1 MDRKDKPDSSPG
13 RRAIVA
19 GILVNGFFT
28 TLGVALFAFVIP
40 LISLDARISGA
51 WLGSAFAGYY
61 LAKLLAAPLS
71 GALSDKIG
79 PRPLLLGVPAVGMF
93 VPLLH
98 LIAPGLETLYVIQ
111 FLLGLLSGLHRPVA
125 LAAMGSHAEKS
136 SLSRHF
142 ALQAMGF
149 SVAVCAGPLLG
160 GLLYLGRTPGPVL
173 IAVSVCMALGT
184 LLTGLLLP
192 AGLRT
197 MTPPKPERIQRDGI
211 HFGAL
216 LLAVTGR
223 TLGLGFLA
231 AFYPI
236 LLTTVL
242 GRGMQVALL
251 FAVPGLATALALP
264 LAAKF
269 LRDRS
274 SEGLTLSGMLLSA
287 GAMFLL
293 GKGSAD
299 WHFLLAGAVM
309 GLGSAIS
316 LPASMAL
323 TASLSPR
330 QGRVFG
336 TAHMI
341 AGVGFLLGPLLG
353 GWLVPSLHA
362 IAPPLQLAAL
372 IGALCCVPLAAS
384 ALRVKGHFSPMTA
397 RTLALVLAAGLAVPA
412 FAVLGTTRTTPAG
425 ESGLYRFTDVAMG
438 TIVHLT
444 LAADSRLGADRA
456 ARQAMATMRLL
467 QSDYDFRSRDSSIRR
482 INAGAGHAWVKPT
495 RRVYDL
501 IERALAVSRQSDG
514 VFDPTVGALTTANFY
529 YALAPSLVESKRKLV
544 DYRKVKMDPETGRV
558 RLELPGMALDMGGI
572 AKGTII
578 DATVRALREQGVKSG
593 IVEAGGDLYGFGE
606 REWKIGIRHPRS
618 RELFTTLSIR
628 EQGVCGSG
636 DYQQFVT
643 VEHDGMAERLHHII
657 NPATLESAHAS
668 IGTSVIADSAEL
680 ADALATTLFIMG
692 PNKGRA
698 FLQRH
703 HDGVAAIWFNPDRS
717 VALTDNFPR

>member
-1 MDRKDKPDSSPG
+1 MDMKDNPG
-13 RRAIVA
+13 NGPTQRAVMA

-40 LISLDARISGA
+40 LASLDARISGA

-71 GALSDKIG
+71 GVLSDKIG
-79 PRPLLLGVPAVGMF
+79 PRPLLIGVPALGTL

-125 LAAMGSHAEKS
+125 LAAMGSNAEES
-136 SLSRHF
+136 SLSHHF

-160 GLLYLGRTPGPVL
+160 GLLYLDRSPGPVL
-173 IAVSVCMALGT
+173 LAVSACMALGT

-192 AGLRT
+192 AGLTT
-197 MTPPKPERIQRDGI
+197 MTPPKPEHIRRDGVNL
-211 HFGAL
+211 GAL

-242 GRGMQVALL
+242 GRGMRVALL

-264 LAAKF
+264 VAARF

-274 SEGLTLSGMLLSA
+274 NEVLTLSGMLLSA

-299 WHFLLAGAVM
+299 WHFLLAGSVM

-316 LPASMAL
+316 VPPSMAL
-323 TASLSPR
+323 TASLSTR
-330 QGRVFG
+330 QGRLFG
-336 TAHMI
+336 TTQLV
-341 AGVGFLLGPLLG
+341 AGTGFLLGPLLG
-353 GWLVPSLHA
+353 GWLIPSLHA

-372 IGALCCVPLAAS
+372 TGALCCVPLAAS

-397 RTLALVLAAGLAVPA
+397 RALALILAAGLAVPA

-425 ESGLYRFTDVAMG
+425 ENGIYRFTDVAMG

-444 LAADSRLGADRA
+444 LAADSRQGADRA
-456 ARQAMATMRLL
+456 ARQAMAAMCLL
-467 QSDYDFRSRDSSIRR
+467 QSDYDFRSRDSSIQR
-482 INAGAGHAWVKPT
+482 INAGAGHTWVKPT

-501 IERALAVSRQSDG
+501 IERALVISRQSDG

-529 YALAPSLVESKRKLV
+529 YALAPSLAESKRKLV
-544 DYRKVKMDPETGRV
+544 DYRKVKLAPETGRV

-578 DATVRALREQGVKSG
+578 DATVRVLREQGVKSG
-593 IVEAGGDLYGFGE
+593 IVEAGGDLYCFGN
-606 REWKIGIRHPRS
+606 RDWKIGIRNPRS

-628 EQGVCGSG
+628 EQSVCGSG

-657 NPATLESAHAS
+657 NPATLKSAHAS

-692 PNKGRA
+692 PDKGRA

-703 HDGVAAIWFNPDRS
+703 HDGVAAIWFDPDRS